1 VSIEQLDLR
10 LVRYFVAVAEELHFG
25 RAAARLH
32 IAQPSLSHQIRR
44 LEQQLG
50 ATLLTRTSRRVELT
64 NAGQVLLQEGRRLLS
79 HASRVLESTR
89 SASSERLAVGFF
101 GSAGA
106 TLLPS
111 VLRTF
116 KAQHPLAE
124 VALHEL
130 LLDQLQEVSEGRVDV
145 AFTRL
150 RPSQVDDG
158 SIALDV
164 LGEDPRMLV
173 VPRGHRLS
181 ERPSVRMA
189 DLERES
195 FVVNP
200 SSPSSTPVRWL
211 AEQHRH
217 GLTGRVAAEAASVQE
232 LLTLVAAGQ
241 GVSLVPAP
249 VASRYPRDDV
259 RYVTVTDAEHA
270 AVSIARQA
278 AGVRPIAQAFIETA
292 RRLGAD
298 LVASPQKA
306 AAACPEGSSPGRAP
320 HVALPVGPP

>member
-1 VSIEQLDLR
+1 MEQLDLR

-44 LEQQLG
+44 FEQQLG
-50 ATLLTRTSRRVELT
+50 VELLTRTTRRVELT
-64 NAGQVLLQEGRRLLS
+64 RAGEVLLGEGRTLLS
-79 HASRVLESTR
+79 HSRRVLESTR
-89 SASSERLAVGFF
+89 AASSESLVVGFF

-106 TLLPS
+106 TLLPA
-111 VLRTF
+111 VLRAF
-116 KAQHPLAE
+116 GEEQPSAE

-130 LLDQLQEVSEGRVDV
+130 LLDQLEELADGRVDV

-150 RPSQVDDG
+150 MPSQVDDER
-158 SIALDV
+158 IAIDI

-173 VPRGHRLS
+173 VPLGHRLS
-181 ERPSVRMA
+181 GLASVSMA
-189 DLERES
+189 DLEEES

-200 SSPSSTPVRWL
+200 SAAGAPPARWL
-211 AEQHRH
+211 AEQRRH

-249 VASRYPRDDV
+249 VVGRYARDDV
-259 RYVTVTDAEHA
+259 HYIPVMDAEPA
-270 AVSIARQA
+270 VVSIAQLRTGQ
-278 AGVRPIAQAFIETA
+278 RPVVQAFIDTA
-292 RRLGAD
+292 RRLAASTVDRPEAVGASAD
-298 LVASPQKA
+298 
-306 AAACPEGSSPGRAP
+306 SS
-320 HVALPVGPP
+320 